1 MCLTKKGYL
10 PTLAVI
16 GNTVHL
22 QNENLSGRN
31 NVIAYHTLVGSNV
44 TNQTSVG
51 AVTIENGTT
60 VITGRNDVIIT
71 GDFEVKLGAEL
82 EVNMTNQNYVNL

>member
-1 MCLTKKGYL
+1 
-10 PTLAVI
+10 
-16 GNTVHL
+16 
-22 QNENLSGRN
+22 
-31 NVIAYHTLVGSNV
+31 V